1 MFSHFVADVRDFR
14 AGNNF
19 TNELFSNE
27 PRGDQICGCSARIF
41 SRIFSRVFLFFSYYA
56 IKQTHIPTYKHTYRD
71 DTFQK

>member
-1 MFSHFVADVRDFR
+1 MKIQIRRHKEFGYAVADERDFR

-41 SRIFSRVFLFFSYYA
+41 SRVFLFFSYYA
-56 IKQTHIPTYKHTYRD
+56 IKQTYIPTLGLTL
-71 DTFQK
+71 